1 MLKLHSKTVVV
12 NKAAPALFDY
22 VNELPNLKGL
32 MPESV
37 ERFEA
42 DNETFLFG
50 MKGMPDVR
58 LIKHQTERPVFLKFK
73 SASSKLDFTLIARL
87 KNLGETSELHFEFE
101 GNFNAMMKMMV
112 ERPLK
117 NFIEDLAT
125 NAAKL

>member
-1 MLKLHSKTVVV
+1 MLNLESKKVVV
-12 NKAAPALFDY
+12 KKSAEELFDY
-22 VNELPNLKGL
+22 LNELQNLYGL

-42 DNETFLFG
+42 DNDTFLFG

-58 LIKHQTERPVFLKFK
+58 LLVEERQRPNLMRFK
-73 SASSKLDFTLIARL
+73 SASSKLDFTLQANIEA
-87 KNLGETSELHFEFE
+87 KDSASELHFTFT
-101 GNFNAMMKMMV
+101 GNFNAMMRMMV

-117 NFIEDLAT
+117 NFIEDLAS